1 MQGFQRPSVA
11 MAVLKKLLNAD
22 MLGKLVEHPE
32 QLDMPEL
39 IEWPRSYLQDF

>member
-1 MQGFQRPSVA
+1 

-22 MLGKLVEHPE
+22 MIAKLVEHPE

-39 IEWPRSYLQDF
+39 IEWSWWRWQSF